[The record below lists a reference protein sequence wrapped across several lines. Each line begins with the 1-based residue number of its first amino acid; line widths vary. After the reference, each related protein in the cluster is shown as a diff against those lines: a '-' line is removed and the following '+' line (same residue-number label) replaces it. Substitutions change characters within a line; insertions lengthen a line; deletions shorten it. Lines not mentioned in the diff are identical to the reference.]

1 MLTKLPIFEVL
12 DELVEKLVSD
22 KRAVL
27 SAPPG
32 AGKSTA
38 IPISLTKNP
47 AFSNG
52 KIIVLEPRRLAV
64 KQVASRMAQTLGE
77 PLGKTVGYRIRGES
91 KCDEQTKV
99 EVVTEGILIRM
110 IQEDQQL
117 TGISTV
123 IFDEF
128 HERSLNA
135 DLGLAFCLEIASV
148 LREDLKILV
157 MSATLEISA
166 VSKLMQDAPII
177 SCEGKSFHVTP
188 RWQAKPVAQDQIVGK
203 LITDVILQAFNENK
217 GSLLVFLPG
226 EAEIIKLA
234 STLKNKVPDNCHVFP
249 LYGKLEFKDQQKAI
263 KPILEGRKIVLA
275 TNVAETS
282 LTIEGIDTVIDSG
295 LSKRSIYDAN
305 SGMDRLVT
313 QKISKA
319 EARQRMGRAG
329 RLNPGVC
336 YKLWSKTQDGSFP
349 DFSPS
354 QIENSDLTPFALEL
368 AMWGSNIDGLA
379 LLTRPNKKALSE
391 AYKVLQMLGAV
402 NEQLQITK
410 NGRLLSKIPLHPRLA
425 KIILIGGKDAA
436 LLTSILSD
444 ADPLN
449 NVDSSD
455 INLRISAIKSYKKQT
470 SSNSGSLRIPTVKR
484 IMKEASRLSKHLT
497 NQSDYTVAQLVAL
510 AYPDRIAKRR
520 KGERP
525 RYILSNGKGAVMA
538 ENDPLRSSPF
548 IVACN
553 LDGNLQEAKLRHC
566 TPITLSEI
574 KKLFG
579 NQVLSLK
586 SCEWSK
592 RQKKILAHHQ
602 EKLGQLTLEEKVWRD
617 PPINMLINAMLE
629 GVEQLGFFHS
639 ENAKTFLARVKMA
652 GDKFPDMSDKK
663 LMATRSTWLAPFL
676 GGIKSAD
683 DWKKFDDL
691 KALKSLL
698 NWEELQLL
706 EKLAPAYFIS
716 PLGRKIKITYENE
729 LPEISIRIQEMYGQ
743 ITHPMSAGIPIR
755 ITFLSPAGR
764 TIQTTTDIASFWDN
778 SYADV
783 RKDMRGQYPKHFW
796 PEYPSKSQATLN
808 TKKRNQ

>member
-1 MLTKLPIFEVL
+1 
-12 DELVEKLVSD
+12 
-22 KRAVL
+22 
-27 SAPPG
+27 
-32 AGKSTA
+32 
-38 IPISLTKNP
+38 
-47 AFSNG
+47 
-52 KIIVLEPRRLAV
+52 
-64 KQVASRMAQTLGE
+64 
-77 PLGKTVGYRIRGES
+77 
-91 KCDEQTKV
+91 
-99 EVVTEGILIRM
+99 
-110 IQEDQQL
+110 
-117 TGISTV
+117 
-123 IFDEF
+123 
-128 HERSLNA
+128 
-135 DLGLAFCLEIASV
+135 
-148 LREDLKILV
+148 
-157 MSATLEISA
+157 
-166 VSKLMQDAPII
+166 
-177 SCEGKSFHVTP
+177 
-188 RWQAKPVAQDQIVGK
+188 
-203 LITDVILQAFNENK
+203 
-217 GSLLVFLPG
+217 
-226 EAEIIKLA
+226 
-234 STLKNKVPDNCHVFP
+234 
-249 LYGKLEFKDQQKAI
+249 
-263 KPILEGRKIVLA
+263 
-275 TNVAETS
+275 
-282 LTIEGIDTVIDSG
+282 
-295 LSKRSIYDAN
+295 
-305 SGMDRLVT
+305 
-313 QKISKA
+313 
-319 EARQRMGRAG
+319 MGRAG

-470 SSNSGSLRIPTVKR
+470 SSNLGSLRIPTVKR
-484 IMKEASRLSKHLT
+484 IMKEASRLSKHLI
-497 NQSDYTVAQLVAL
+497 NQSDYTIAQLVAL